1 MADSLYTTSL
11 NVLIKNMVDGNFV
24 RAKYVR
30 RGIDNEKAAKN
41 ALKLDGDLLKR
52 YNAFKK
58 VVEKTDKKEAKYYPC
73 YGFCSFLS
81 RFESFSV

>member
-58 VVEKTDKKEAKYYPC
+58 VVEKTDKKEAKIEF
-73 YGFCSFLS
+73 GGDTFT
-81 RFESFSV
+81 RD